1 MRTLKLLAFL
11 VVASTLLAAAQ
22 EKQASP
28 SSTPAAMSPLRQEIL
43 GAFDYGAQEALAL
56 AKAVPEDKY
65 SWRPMEGVRSFGEV
79 FMHMAGSTLLFG
91 SMTGMKIPDGPAHDL
106 ATVYMKQ
113 GFEMPELFAAEAAV
127 KDKAKIVAIMEQSF
141 QIGRDLIRNMP
152 EADLDKSISFFGRPM
167 TQRGLLIFMG
177 NHLNQ
182 HTGQAIAYARVN
194 HIVPPWSQPQPK
206 TK

>member
-1 MRTLKLLAFL
+1 MHKLRLLSFL
-11 VVASTLLAAAQ
+11 VFTSSLLAAQQKSA
-22 EKQASP
+22 
-28 SSTPAAMSPLRQEIL
+28 TPAPPAISPLRQEIL
-43 GAFDYGAQEALAL
+43 AGFELGAQESLAL

-91 SMTGMKIPDGPAHDL
+91 SMTGMKVPDGPAHDL
-106 ATVYMKQ
+106 ATVYMKR

-127 KDKAKIVAIMEQSF
+127 KDKAKILEIMEQSF
-141 QIGRDLIRNMP
+141 QIGRDMIRNMP
-152 EADLDKSISFFGRPM
+152 EADLDKSISFFGRPT

-182 HTGQAIAYARVN
+182 HTGQAIPYRRVN
-194 HIVPPWSQPQPK
+194 HIVPPWPQPTQK
-206 TK
+206 